1 MSFIYLVLKTM
12 NQLNPVFEQE
22 HNKVLLYLHNRRFKL
37 SLKVPQ
43 QCKRQDPVNC
53 AVLASLLK
61 AQKVSIQTRF

>member
-1 MSFIYLVLKTM
+1 M

-22 HNKVLLYLHNRRFKL
+22 HNKVLLYLHNIRFKL

-43 QCKRQDPVNC
+43 QCKSQDPVDC

-61 AQKVSIQTRF
+61 VQTVF